1 MSSNEL
7 SEFKRFS
14 VVLAFK
20 EPCDEMDGCTSRQR
34 SDRVCTRTNSVLS
47 KHSSSGETPGGSSGG
62 GTPTHHLTKQDSVG
76 GGRSSGVNSVLID
89 LTVIALYFSR
99 MRFIHL
105 SEYECM
111 NRYNI
116 ESYTHIFA
124 L

>member
-1 MSSNEL
+1 M
-7 SEFKRFS
+7 
-14 VVLAFK
+14 LAFK

-76 GGRSSGVNSVLID
+76 GGRSSGVYAIRND
-89 LTVIALYFSR
+89 LTVITLYFSR
-99 MRFIHL
+99 MHFIHL
-105 SEYECM
+105 SEYEYM
-111 NRYNI
+111 DRYNI
-116 ESYTHIFA
+116 QCYTHIFA